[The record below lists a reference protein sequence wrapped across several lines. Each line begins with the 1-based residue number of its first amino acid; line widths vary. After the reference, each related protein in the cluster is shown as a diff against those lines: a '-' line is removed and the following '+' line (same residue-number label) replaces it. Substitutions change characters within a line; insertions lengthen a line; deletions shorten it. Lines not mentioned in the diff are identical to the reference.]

1 MAEINETKFMIAP
14 LVELSDRERC
24 HEIVRLHMVTRAG
37 SKEWEI
43 TNCWALSKDKKPGRV
58 SLPQTFLPR
67 AERGAWSA
75 ALIQMFNEADRV
87 ARAMHVFDRGV
98 ITKEW

>member
-1 MAEINETKFMIAP
+1 MPEIDETQFMIAP
-14 LVELSDRERC
+14 LVELSDRELC
-24 HEIVRLHMVTRAG
+24 HEIVRLHMTTQPG

-43 TNCWALSKDKKPGRV
+43 TNCWAKSKAGKPGRV
-58 SLPQTFLPR
+58 SLPLTVLPR
-67 AERGAWSA
+67 TERGAWSA
-75 ALIQMFNEADRV
+75 ALIQMFASQGRI